1 MMNEHIDKVKN
12 MKGTQIFSTNNKNTD
27 LYFRVNNLQY
37 ISAEYIKCYYE
48 KLEHFA
54 NITNSLKSVSQ
65 QANDNT

>member
-1 MMNEHIDKVKN
+1 MNEHIDKVRN

>member
-1 MMNEHIDKVKN
+1 MNEHIDKVKN

-37 ISAEYIKCYYE
+37 ISAEYIKYYYE

>member
-1 MMNEHIDKVKN
+1 

-37 ISAEYIKCYYE
+37 ISAKYIKSYDE

-54 NITNSLKSVSQ
+54 NITNSSKSAWQ